1 MWVPKNKAKK
11 QPTNELRSWEVNF
24 PGLLIEFASFF
35 CSTVKGDP
43 FPDPRGRNKRG
54 ESLRDGAVDCHVT
67 YKGRRKVK
75 NSFTKHNIHSVIEEV
90 D

>member
-1 MWVPKNKAKK
+1 M
-11 QPTNELRSWEVNF
+11 RSKFSGFINRIRFV
-24 PGLLIEFASFF
+24 F
-35 CSTVKGDP
+35 CSAVKGDP

-54 ESLRDGAVDCHVT
+54 ESLRDGAIDCHVT

-75 NSFTKHNIHSVIEEV
+75 NSFTKHIIHSVIEEV

>member
-1 MWVPKNKAKK
+1 M
-11 QPTNELRSWEVNF
+11 
-24 PGLLIEFASFF
+24 
-35 CSTVKGDP
+35 KGDP

-54 ESLRDGAVDCHVT
+54 ESLRDGAIDCHVT